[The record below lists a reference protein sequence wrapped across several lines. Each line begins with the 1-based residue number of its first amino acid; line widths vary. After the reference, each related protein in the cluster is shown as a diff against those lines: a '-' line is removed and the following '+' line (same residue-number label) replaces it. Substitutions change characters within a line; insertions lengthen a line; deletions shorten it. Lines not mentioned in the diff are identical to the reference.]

1 MLTNKN
7 VLIVDDIDT
16 MRRVIASQLE
26 RLAPKQIFTANNGT
40 EALRVLGKQR
50 IDLIL
55 SDWNMPGMNGLDL
68 LSAIRTQPQYQGLPF
83 ILVTAETE
91 RDRVAAAI
99 AAGVTDLLVKPYSSD
114 VLVARIERAFRRES
128 GQRDFPPA
136 ATGAVPA
143 RGHGKPGVATI
154 LIVDDT
160 PDNLFLLTQMFK
172 EDYTV
177 RIANNGEKALQ
188 ICCSDD
194 PPDLVLLDVMMP
206 GMDGFE
212 VASRMREHPAAE
224 MIPVIFVTAMDGDD
238 ARLRGLELGA
248 VDFVNKPVDPN
259 ILKPRVR
266 NFLRYVSLRNAQ
278 QADYDAMMESAR
290 LREDVERITRHDMR
304 APLAG
309 IVGLAQ
315 SIREREALSPDELRD
330 CLRAIE
336 ESALQALDMVNL
348 SAEIYRIETGTY
360 RLDPQPIGLDGILE
374 RVIELARA
382 AHRDRRI
389 AIHHVP
395 AAIDATGDAMLCHSI
410 FHNLLH
416 NACEASPEGGSV
428 DVAVSSCGDGS
439 VCVSIS
445 NAGAVP
451 HEIRERFFNKFVT
464 HGKQGGS
471 GIGTYS
477 ARLLAN
483 AQEGDIALAVD
494 DEKDC
499 TTVTV
504 TLPGTPSRN
513 QPLPEP
519 LTPALRPEIG

>member
-16 MRRVIASQLE
+16 MRRVIASQVE
-26 RLAPKQIFTANNGT
+26 RLGPKQIFTAANGT
-40 EALRVLGKQR
+40 DALRILARQR

-68 LSAIRTQPQYQGLPF
+68 LSAIRTRPQSCALPF

-114 VLVARIERAFRRES
+114 VLVTRIERAFRRES
-128 GQRDFPPA
+128 GQRDAPCAQAEA
-136 ATGAVPA
+136 APA
-143 RGHGKPGVATI
+143 RTRGKPGVATI
-154 LIVDDT
+154 LVVDDT

-224 MIPVIFVTAMDGDD
+224 TIPVIFVTAMDGND
-238 ARLRGLELGA
+238 ALVRGLELGA
-248 VDFVNKPVDPN
+248 VDFVQKPVDPD

-266 NFLRYVSLRNAQ
+266 NFLRYVALRKGL
-278 QADYDAMMESAR
+278 QADCDAMMEAAR
-290 LREDVERITRHDMR
+290 LREDVEHITRHDIR
-304 APLAG
+304 GPLAG

-315 SIREREALSPDELRD
+315 SIREHKAISPDDLHDRL
-330 CLRAIE
+330 CAIE
-336 ESALQALDMVNL
+336 ESALQVLDMVNL
-348 SAEIYRIETGTY
+348 SAEIYKIETGTY
-360 RLDPQPIGLDGILE
+360 QLDAKPVELDAILG
-374 RVIELARA
+374 RIIELAQA
-382 AHRDRRI
+382 AHRDKHI
-389 AIHHVP
+389 TFGYAP
-395 AAIDATGDAMLCHSI
+395 TGDIASGDALLCHSI
-410 FHNLLH
+410 FHNLVR
-416 NACEASPEGGSV
+416 NACEASPDGGTI
-428 DVAVSSCGDGS
+428 
-439 VCVSIS
+439 SIS
-445 NAGAVP
+445 TAASDDARLQLAISNSGVVP
-451 HEIRERFFNKFVT
+451 HEIRDNFFSKFVT
-464 HGKQGGS
+464 HGKAGGN

-477 ARLLAN
+477 ARLLAT
-483 AQEGDIALAVD
+483 AQGGDVTLTVD
-494 DEKDC
+494 DTNDR
-499 TTVTV
+499 TTVNV
-504 TLPGTPSRN
+504 ILPRAS
-513 QPLPEP
+513 
-519 LTPALRPEIG
+519 A